1 MTRLALPAVLLA
13 GAGLAAAAPASA
25 QTILYNC
32 FFPPQHFVCTDFLPE
47 MDRRIRAAT
56 EDRVRLRVP
65 PRSLAA
71 PPDLFEGMLTGVMD
85 GTMQFN
91 GFLSQQVPGMQ
102 LTHLPFVAQEGSE
115 AASVALW
122 DTYQTHFGSL
132 NAFGDVH
139 LLSVWTFNGGEIYA
153 LGDAPITSVADMGAL
168 KMWAPPGA
176 PAALTVASG
185 SSVVAGPAVQ
195 MLELVARGVVDGY
208 LGLPYAE
215 VVQYN
220 LVDYTRS
227 VSVLPT
233 KVFQASFSFMIARS
247 AWDGIAE
254 ADRAAIMEVLGA
266 DFARYMGQ
274 RQDAINA
281 EARTV
286 MEAAGIA
293 FHDVPGSLAEDLAE
307 LGAPILAEWRARVS
321 ESGVDPDAVI
331 ADFLTRYAAET
342 AGND

>member
-1 MTRLALPAVLLA
+1 MKTTVIASLTAGASLLA
-13 GAGLAAAAPASA
+13 GSPASA

-32 FFPPQHFVCTDFLPE
+32 FFPPQHYVCTDFLPE
-47 MDRRIRAAT
+47 MDRRIREAT

-71 PPDLFEGMLTGVMD
+71 PPDLFDGMISGVMD
-85 GTMQFN
+85 GTMQYN
-91 GFLSQQVPGMQ
+91 GFLAHQVAGMQ

-122 DTYQTHFGSL
+122 ETYQDFFAPL
-132 NAFGDVH
+132 NEFGDVQ
-139 LLSVWTFNGGEIYA
+139 LLSVWVFNGGEIFS
-153 LGDAPITSVADMGAL
+153 LSETPIASGADIGGL

-176 PAALTVASG
+176 PAALAVSTG

-195 MLELVARGVVDGY
+195 MLELVSRGVVDGY
-208 LGLPYAE
+208 VGLPYTE

-233 KVFQASFSFMIARS
+233 KIFQPSFSFMISQS
-247 AWDGIAE
+247 AWQGIDE
-254 ADRAAIMEVLGA
+254 TDRAAIMETLGT
-266 DFARYMGQ
+266 DFARYMGR

-281 EARTV
+281 DARAT
-286 MEAAGIA
+286 MEAAGIE
-293 FHDVPGSLAEDLAE
+293 FLESPGTLAQDLEDLSAQ
-307 LGAPILAEWRARVS
+307 ILDDWRLQVIEA
-321 ESGVDPDAVI
+321 GVDADAAI
-331 ADFLTRYAAET
+331 AGFLDRYAAESAT
-342 AGND
+342 AE